1 MSAKNGR
8 TTFQHNYHANC
19 YDSFIIRSIPL
30 MLNYI
35 QIAMHI
41 LILESP
47 FCTQILAVKVKKID
61 DGRYGF
67 GFLVAGIC
75 KRIERYRPVGDED
88 IDQNN
93 TVNEGECAIN
103 FTIY

>member
-1 MSAKNGR
+1 M
-8 TTFQHNYHANC
+8 
-19 YDSFIIRSIPL
+19 
-30 MLNYI
+30 
-35 QIAMHI
+35 
-41 LILESP
+41 
-47 FCTQILAVKVKKID
+47 KVKKID

-67 GFLVAGIC
+67 GFVVAGIC

-103 FTIY
+103 FTIC